1 MNLVN
6 KSQREWLEQ
15 GGSEDALKFI
25 DEVVGKLHT
34 KAVAEGV
41 LYKQA
46 ATEVVEETVVAEV
59 VEEEVANEVVVTDEA
74 FTDKTEVVV
83 TETPVVVAEVE
94 TKNASQPD
102 SQVLVNMLVET
113 IFAAQKQY
121 HTDVVEPLIAEL
133 NTLKAATVKAAQSS
147 SVFSWDMTALLPAAA
162 VASKIKKEFGS
173 GNEAITGVVVEEE
186 SIAVKEVAPTQN
198 SGNLLSGF

>member
-1 MNLVN
+1 MNLIN
-6 KSQREWLEQ
+6 NSQKEWLEK

-25 DEVVGKLHT
+25 DDVVGKLHT

-41 LYKQA
+41 LYKQTA
-46 ATEVVEETVVAEV
+46 QEDVVTTEDLVVESAANAEEVAEEVVAE
-59 VEEEVANEVVVTDEA
+59 E
-74 FTDKTEVVV
+74 TEVVV
-83 TETPVVVAEVE
+83 TETPVVIAEVE
-94 TKNASQPD
+94 TKNASQP
-102 SQVLVNMLVET
+102 SPEVLVNLLVET

-121 HTDVVEPLIAEL
+121 HADVVEPLIAEL

-147 SVFSWDMTALLPAAA
+147 GVFGWDMTALLPAAA

-173 GNEAITGVVVEEE
+173 TDTITGVTVKEE
-186 SIAVKEVAPTQN
+186 SIAVKEVAPAQN

>member
-1 MNLVN
+1 MNLIN
-6 KSQREWLEQ
+6 NSQKEWLEK

-25 DEVVGKLHT
+25 DDVVGKLHT

-41 LYKQA
+41 LYKQTA
-46 ATEVVEETVVAEV
+46 QEDVVTTEDLVVESAANAEVVAE
-59 VEEEVANEVVVTDEA
+59 EVVTEE
-74 FTDKTEVVV
+74 TEVVV
-83 TETPVVVAEVE
+83 TETPVEVE
-94 TKNASQPD
+94 TKNASQP
-102 SQVLVNMLVET
+102 SPEVLVNLLVET

-121 HTDVVEPLIAEL
+121 HADVVEPLIAEL

-147 SVFSWDMTALLPAAA
+147 GVFGWDMTALLPAAA

-173 GNEAITGVVVEEE
+173 TDTITGVTVKEE
-186 SIAVKEVAPTQN
+186 SIAVKEVAPAQN

>member
-1 MNLVN
+1 MNLIN
-6 KSQREWLEQ
+6 NSQKEWLEK

-25 DEVVGKLHT
+25 DDVVGKLHT

-41 LYKQA
+41 LYKQT
-46 ATEVVEETVVAEV
+46 ATEEVEETVVAEV

-74 FTDKTEVVV
+74 FADKTEVVV
-83 TETPVVVAEVE
+83 TETPVVVVEAE
-94 TKNASQPD
+94 TKSASQP
-102 SQVLVNMLVET
+102 SSEVLVNMLVET

-121 HTDVVEPLIAEL
+121 HADVVEPLIAEL

-147 SVFSWDMTALLPAAA
+147 GVFGWDMTALLPAAA

-173 GNEAITGVVVEEE
+173 GNDVITGVVVKEE
-186 SIAVKEVAPTQN
+186 SIAVKEVATTQN